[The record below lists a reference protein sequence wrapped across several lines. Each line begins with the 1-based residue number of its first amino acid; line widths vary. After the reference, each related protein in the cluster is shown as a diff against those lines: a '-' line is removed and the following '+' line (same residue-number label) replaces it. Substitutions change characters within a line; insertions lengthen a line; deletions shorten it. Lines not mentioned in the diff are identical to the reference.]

1 MNREKQKD
9 LKKVLLLNLI
19 IGIYKIISFSLY
31 GYSTA
36 LIFGIL
42 NVGAW
47 VMLRDL
53 KIIRIMLLISK
64 ELKND
69 VVE

>member
-1 MNREKQKD
+1 MNQEKQRQ
-9 LKKVLLLNLI
+9 LKSVLLLNLI
-19 IGIYKIISFSLY
+19 IGIYNIISFSLY
-31 GYSTA
+31 GYPTA

-53 KIIRIMLLISK
+53 KIIRIII
-64 ELKND
+64 KNNKN
-69 VVE
+69 

>member
-9 LKKVLLLNLI
+9 LKSILLLNLI
-19 IGIYKIISFSLY
+19 IGIYNIISFSLY

-53 KIIRIMLLISK
+53 KIIRIII
-64 ELKND
+64 KNKKN
-69 VVE
+69 